1 MNLILNYGFWEL
13 WQLYHKVTFDGDN
26 KLILINDGETEIDI
40 QRDIYS
46 SWKEWALIDDY
57 SKFTAALSTSGG
69 EPTTGGQSLGSAFF
83 LINGWKIRPWNG
95 NYEIAFTGNLF
106 TEDESNPII
115 PSTEPSNILI
125 TRVVSN
131 IVTQIN
137 TDNNGGG
144 LTEEQAEQLAK
155 TFKNTKFHTALL
167 LSK

>member
-1 MNLILNYGFWEL
+1 MNIVLNYGFWEL
-13 WQLYHKVTFDGDN
+13 WSLYQKVTFDGEN
-26 KLILINDGETEIDI
+26 KLILINDNETEIDI
-40 QRDIYS
+40 QRDLYS

-57 SKFTAALSTSGG
+57 AKFPAELSTSGG
-69 EPTTGGQSLGSAFF
+69 EPTTSGQALGSAFF

-95 NYEIAFTGNLF
+95 DYEIAFVGNLF

-115 PSTEPSNILI
+115 PSTQASNILI

-131 IVTQIN
+131 IVTQITSN
-137 TDNNGGG
+137 TEGGG